1 MLVDQ
6 LSLHKTN
13 YTTEEKQAI
22 FQDALFISANQAPVA
37 EYNLLR
43 LSQQCSDK
51 HPVTVIKA
59 KTEFSGNKKTNH
71 FKEEN
76 APSSTMFCVGCLV
89 SICGRNI
96 EPKWG
101 LHNGAIGKV
110 IKIVYNPGTSPL
122 NGDFP
127 AYVVVDFKAYCGPAW
142 DADNP
147 MVSQHAKIGSTVF
160 FCIYI
165 LMWKPYSPLTSIN
178 HQHIPIP
185 IITNRCPTGCC
196 ERMFCPLKLSFAKTI
211 DTFQG
216 QNAGQSRPWQTH
228 ECCAEDHL

>member
-1 MLVDQ
+1 MSDIDESTAMMLVDQ
-6 LSLHKTN
+6 LSLHKNTN

-22 FQDALFISANQAPVA
+22 FQDALFISANKAPVA

-43 LSQQCSDK
+43 LSQQCSDE
-51 HPVTVIKA
+51 HPVAVIKA

-110 IKIVYNPGTSPL
+110 IEIVYNPGTSPL
-122 NGDFP
+122 HGDFP

-147 MVSQHAKIGSTVF
+147 MVSQPCKNWLNCLFLHLYFNVETIQPTHK
-160 FCIYI
+160 
-165 LMWKPYSPLTSIN
+165 
-178 HQHIPIP
+178 HQPPAHPNSYHYKQMP
-185 IITNRCPTGCC
+185 NW
-196 ERMFCPLKLSFAKTI
+196 ML
-211 DTFQG
+211 
-216 QNAGQSRPWQTH
+216 
-228 ECCAEDHL
+228 